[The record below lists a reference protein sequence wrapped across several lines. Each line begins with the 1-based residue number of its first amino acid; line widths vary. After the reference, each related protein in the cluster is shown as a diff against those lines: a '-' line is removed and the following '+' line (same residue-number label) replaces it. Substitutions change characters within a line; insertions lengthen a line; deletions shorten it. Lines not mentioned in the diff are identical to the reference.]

1 MNDTEESREI
11 AAPERQ
17 HLEDIVAVQRVCG
30 TGNPDAIQ
38 WALENVTVVYM
49 VQAEF
54 PVSVW
59 TDMLSRPTTLAVAQ
73 DVARAIKATPV
84 RVVERTITITDRLAP
99 Q

>member
-1 MNDTEESREI
+1 MSDRS
-11 AAPERQ
+11 
-17 HLEDIVAVQRVCG
+17 
-30 TGNPDAIQ
+30 
-38 WALENVTVVYM
+38 ENVTVVYM

-84 RVVERTITITDRLAP
+84 RVVERTITDRLAP